1 MGAGGPGWEPRD
13 SSPLER
19 HADCVEATVLGT
31 GEGSRA
37 QLRLADGS
45 ERELHVPEE
54 LSELF
59 RPGQRVLLYHG
70 AGGELLGWYLP
81 DEQMGFDL
89 RA

>member
-1 MGAGGPGWEPRD
+1 MGGGEPGWEPRD

-19 HADCVEATVLGT
+19 HADCVEAVVLGS
-31 GEGSRA
+31 EGARA

-45 ERELHVPEE
+45 ERELAVPEE
-54 LSELF
+54 FSGLF
-59 RPGQRVLLYHG
+59 RQGQRVLLYHG

-81 DEQMGFDL
+81 DERMGLDL